1 MKKRNNGHRSLKRY
15 FAYVLFV
22 FLFLD
27 CIFVHTPVI
36 KVKAASQAE
45 SLVSM
50 AKSQIGIK
58 ERSSGSDD
66 ILYNDWYYGRR
77 VNNNG
82 VSARY
87 AWCAVFVSWC
97 AKEAGISNS
106 IIPWTAG
113 TTDMKNKLINSGGV
127 SHLKGSGYRPQ
138 SGDIVFF
145 GSNASQHVG
154 IVEYSTQDR
163 VYYIDGNN
171 TQTNPHGVHYSN
183 CSLSYGSLWG
193 FVTPNYPGAVP
204 STPQP
209 SFGNLVNLG
218 DSCSARIRHCAS
230 GKVVTNSNYNGVIG
244 TAMNEKI
251 ARQIWKFTRNS
262 NGSYKIQSCLNES
275 FCLEL
280 HNFDDFDGGNVSC
293 APMNGSTA
301 QNWFIYKNDD
311 GTLYLRPECSKTRI
325 LDLSGGNTS
334 DGNNMQIW
342 SINNTDA
349 QKFGIDICSEVIN
362 VGEDFSGF
370 IMNTNY
376 WKPIMQDT
384 NNNVVLGTENSQN
397 MAQELWHF
405 VRNPQNGYYTI
416 ESYYNGKVLSV
427 EGSKDEDGANVICS
441 EKNGSA
447 SQQWF
452 VLMRPDGS
460 RYLKAGCS
468 GRNLDLSGDNKADGT
483 NIHMWTI
490 NNTAAQTF
498 SIYDLYGERDKISYD
513 LLSDSASIDI
523 GEKTKI
529 TVSNALYAVDYK
541 LHVISPDGKTSTIN
555 LSTKN
560 TYDFSAGTKGIY
572 KVYASVKSP
581 VSSCSGSV
589 NDKCITIAV
598 GYDYE
603 TSAEKSAVF
612 EGHLYQLVE
621 KTNVNWAQAKKYCED
636 RNSYLAAITSEAENR
651 EVAQLVKKYGAD
663 AYIGGI
669 RKDAQNFRWTV
680 ASGEEFT
687 YSNWRKGEPNYHNHG
702 ICQLRDSYGEYA
714 KENYIGMYTD
724 GTWNDYMVLSSGVNA
739 FVMESVANSLH
750 VSAPIDTVYKAG
762 DTFDK
767 NSIVVEAG
775 FSDGSKRRVT
785 DYTVRGFDSS
795 KSGVQIV
802 TISYYGLSQPIEVQV
817 ESEAAEKEHTWDAG
831 KVTLNPT
838 ATTDGVLTYTC
849 TSCGETKTEVIP
861 ATGQTGDTYP
871 DDKDNPDNKDNP
883 DDKDDPD
890 NKDNPNDE
898 NNLDKNN
905 TDTEDKK
912 NPDKDNTDTEDKK
925 NPDKDNTDTEDKK
938 NPDKDGVDLDDNE
951 KDSDKEEISDT
962 EEESSYLEVGDVAEA
977 AGSGDEYEVISMD
990 GNVICVEYVENANPK
1005 ATVVKIPAT
1014 IKTEDGTVCKVTSIS
1029 KCAFKNNRR
1038 LKKVVIGD
1046 NVTAI
1051 GTKAFSGC
1059 KNLTSVTVGKNVA
1072 AIGASVF
1079 SNCTKLTSLTIPAK
1093 VTKIGS
1099 NAFSGCK
1106 KLKKLDI
1113 KSRKLNAKGVNRKA
1127 FKGIP
1132 VKAVLQVPK
1141 DRLATYKKLFCQKG
1155 LSKKNKIR

>member
-1 MKKRNNGHRSLKRY
+1 MSNLQRG
-15 FAYVLFV
+15 
-22 FLFLD
+22 
-27 CIFVHTPVI
+27 
-36 KVKAASQAE
+36 
-45 SLVSM
+45 
-50 AKSQIGIK
+50 
-58 ERSSGSDD
+58 D
-66 ILYNDWYYGRR
+66 ILL
-77 VNNNG
+77 NNSSNSSKQHTEIYLGNG
-82 VSARY
+82 QNVGAHSP
-87 AWCAVFVSWC
+87 S
-97 AKEAGISNS
+97 KGIS
-106 IIPWTAG
+106 
-113 TTDMKNKLINSGGV
+113 V
-127 SHLKGSGYRPQ
+127 SGYYNHPWL
-138 SGDIVFF
+138 
-145 GSNASQHVG
+145 
-154 IVEYSTQDR
+154 
-163 VYYIDGNN
+163 
-171 TQTNPHGVHYSN
+171 GV
-183 CSLSYGSLWG
+183 LRYGSS
-193 FVTPNYPGAVP
+193 PAP
-204 STPQP
+204 SNPQP

-218 DSCSARIRHCAS
+218 DSFSARIRHCAS

-244 TAMNEKI
+244 IAMNEKI
-251 ARQIWKFTRNS
+251 PRQIWKFTRNS

-405 VRNPQNGYYTI
+405 VRNPQKGYYTI

-441 EKNGSA
+441 EKNGSEA
-447 SQQWF
+447 QQWF

-490 NNTAAQTF
+490 NNTAAQMF

-555 LSTKN
+555 LGTKN
-560 TYDFSAGTKGIY
+560 TYDFSADTKGIY
-572 KVYASVKSP
+572 KIYASVKSP

-598 GYDYE
+598 GYDYG
-603 TSAEKSAVF
+603 TSAEQSAVF

-651 EVAQLVKKYGAD
+651 EVAQLLKKYGAD

-669 RKDAQNFRWTV
+669 RKDAQNFRWII

-687 YSNWRKGEPNYHNHG
+687 YTNWRTGEPNYHNHG
-702 ICQLRDSYGEYA
+702 TCQLRDPYGEYA

-724 GTWNDYMVLSSGVNA
+724 GTWNDYMVLSSDMNA
-739 FVMESVANSLH
+739 FVMESVASSLQ
-750 VSAPIDTVYKAG
+750 VNAPIDTVYKAG
-762 DTFDK
+762 DRFDK

-775 FSDGSKRRVT
+775 FSDGSKRKVT

-795 KSGVQIV
+795 KSGVQNV
-802 TISYYGLSQPIEVQV
+802 TISYYGLSQSIEVQV
-817 ESEAAEKEHTWDAG
+817 ESDAAEKEHTWDIG
-831 KVTLNPT
+831 KVTLEAT
-838 ATTDGVLTYTC
+838 AATNGIRTYTC
-849 TSCGETKTEVIP
+849 TYCGETKTEVIP
-861 ATGQTGDTYP
+861 ATGQIGDTHP
-871 DDKDNPDNKDNP
+871 DDKDNP
-883 DDKDDPD
+883 
-890 NKDNPNDE
+890 
-898 NNLDKNN
+898 DKNN

-912 NPDKDNTDTEDKK
+912 NPDKDKADIEDKK
-925 NPDKDNTDTEDKK
+925 NPDKDD
-938 NPDKDGVDLDDNE
+938 VDSDDNE
-951 KDSDKEEISDT
+951 KDSDKEEIPDT
-962 EEESSYLEVGDVAEA
+962 DEEASSYLEVGDVAEA
-977 AGSGDEYEVISMD
+977 AGSGDEYEIISID
-990 GNVICVEYVENANPK
+990 GNVICAEFMESATPK

-1014 IKTEDGTVCKVTSIS
+1014 IRTEDGTVCKVTSIS

-1059 KNLTSVTVGKNVA
+1059 RNLTSVTMGKNVA
-1072 AIGASVF
+1072 AIGASAF

-1127 FKGIP
+1127 IKGIP
-1132 VKAVLQVPK
+1132 GKAIIQVPADK
-1141 DRLATYKKLFCQKG
+1141 RNIYKKLLCQKG
-1155 LSKKNKIR
+1155 LSKKNKIK